1 MTNYSCGIH
10 INSPNTLCA
19 LSLRLK
25 HSVQCYALQP
35 CTLDCSCTSPHNM
48 TPARHLLPRNKPDGG
63 LSCSEILPQWRARAA
78 ALSPLWS
85 LLSRGDYCRDDT
97 PAAPSWWETSPMLF
111 VFKYI
116 SPQAFSVSLQ
126 PLEASLI
133 HGTVLFVSR
142 RWFLWSFYYQHKGW
156 IISSSFLFLQRQLVG
171 FMKLK

>member
-25 HSVQCYALQP
+25 HSCNVKHCSHALLTVP
-35 CTLDCSCTSPHNM
+35 VHLHITWR
-48 TPARHLLPRNKPDGG
+48 RHLLPRNKPNGG
-63 LSCSEILPQWRARAA
+63 LSCSEILPQWQARAA

-111 VFKYI
+111 IFKYI
-116 SPQAFSVSLQ
+116 SPQAPSS
-126 PLEASLI
+126 PSPCS
-133 HGTVLFVSR
+133 HSR
-142 RWFLWSFYYQHKGW
+142 RVWFMELCSLFLEDDFYDRF
-156 IISSSFLFLQRQLVG
+156 IISTKAESFHLPSFFCRG
-171 FMKLK
+171 N